1 MKIYSH
7 LNAGSFSNTYLISN
21 EATGEAIIIDPAK
34 ISEELINQ
42 IEDNNLKLVAL
53 LVTHNHGSHVSG
65 IKTLLKIYSPKIYGA
80 DYEIAGENTNVI
92 TSDGTLRLA
101 GLIVKYM
108 TLPGHTSD
116 SMIYQIGN
124 AIFTGDS
131 ISAGKLGNTNSSY
144 SSQLLRRNINDKIFS
159 QQENTVLFPG
169 HGPPTSIGAEMRFNI
184 DMEEDDKE

>member
-1 MKIYSH
+1 M
-7 LNAGSFSNTYLISN
+7 
-21 EATGEAIIIDPAK
+21 
-34 ISEELINQ
+34 
-42 IEDNNLKLVAL
+42 
-53 LVTHNHGSHVSG
+53 
-65 IKTLLKIYSPKIYGA
+65 LKIYSPKIYGA

-144 SSQLLRRNINDKIFS
+144 SSHLLRRNINDKIFS

-169 HGPPTSIGAEMRFNI
+169 HGPPTSVGAEIRYNI
-184 DMEEDDKE
+184 DMDEEE

>member
-34 ISEELINQ
+34 ISEKLINQ

-144 SSQLLRRNINDKIFS
+144 SSHLLRRNINDKIFS

-169 HGPPTSIGAEMRFNI
+169 HGPPTSVGAEIRYNI
-184 DMEEDDKE
+184 DMDEEE